1 MGVGAISF
9 HVGSFTHPPPPPVKG
24 GGNCPSI
31 STPRISTQLM
41 NNKRI
46 AITTLGC
53 KINQFESAAMTEALQ
68 QEGYSMVPFSET
80 ADIYV
85 INSCTVT
92 AKTDAE
98 SRRLIRRATRL
109 NPEAR
114 VVVTGCYAQLSG
126 EELLKMPGVNLI
138 LGNSEKRDIAG
149 FLKGIQEMDQPQAV
163 VSDISLQRSG
173 ESAPLESFAEHTRA
187 FLQVQNGCD
196 ARCAYCIVP
205 YARGASRSVSPQ
217 DALDGMASFAAKG
230 FKEIVLTGIHLGGYG
245 LDLTP
250 PTDLLGL
257 LVQAEE
263 RAVVSRLRI
272 GSVEPTEVPQ
282 EMVRFMAQSRIVC
295 PHLHLPLQSGSDG
308 VLSRMNRGYTTALFG
323 EVVQSLVR
331 AIPDIC
337 IGSDVIAGFP
347 GETEQEFEEAYSF
360 IKGLPLAYLHVF
372 PFSQRPGTPAAT
384 MKPQV
389 HSRVIKERAEA
400 LRLLSESKKA
410 AYAAGFVGRELQVLV
425 QNDTG
430 GRKGLSRNYLTV
442 LIEEGEAS
450 VNTEVT
456 VLITGSKGGELIGK
470 VKGGEW

>member
-1 MGVGAISF
+1 M
-9 HVGSFTHPPPPPVKG
+9 T
-24 GGNCPSI
+24 
-31 STPRISTQLM
+31 
-41 NNKRI
+41 NKRI

-53 KINQFESAAMTEALQ
+53 KTNQFESAAMTEALEQ
-68 QEGYSMVPFSET
+68 DGYRMVPFSEV

-109 NPEAR
+109 NPNAR

-126 EELLKMPGVNLI
+126 DELLKTPGVNLV
-138 LGNSEKRDIAG
+138 LGNSEKRDITG
-149 FLKGIQEMDQPQAV
+149 FLKGIADLDQPQAV
-163 VSDISLQRSG
+163 VSDIMLERSG
-173 ESAPLESFAEHTRA
+173 EGAPLESFADHTRA

-217 DALDGMASFAAKG
+217 EALEGMASFASKG

-257 LVQAEE
+257 LIQVEE
-263 RAVVSRLRI
+263 RAVVNRLRI

-282 EMVRFMAQSRIVC
+282 EMVRFLAQSKIVC

-308 VLSRMNRGYTTALFG
+308 VLSRMNRGYSTSLYR
-323 EVVQSLVR
+323 EVVDALVQ
-331 AIPDIC
+331 AVPDIC
-337 IGSDVIAGFP
+337 IGTDVIAGFP
-347 GETEQEFEEAYSF
+347 GETDQEFAETYRFIEE
-360 IKGLPLAYLHVF
+360 LPLAYLHVF
-372 PFSQRPGTPAAT
+372 PFSPRPGTPAAT
-384 MKPQV
+384 MTPQL

-400 LRLLSESKKA
+400 LRLLSEAKKA

-425 QNDTG
+425 QKDAG
-430 GRKGLSRNYLTV
+430 GKKGLSRNYLPV
-442 LIEEGEAS
+442 LIEGGDGF

-456 VLITGSKGGELIGK
+456 VLITASNGGEL
-470 VKGGEW
+470 VGGTKQGER